1 MADPTMPLS
10 DRELELVELLA
21 TGASNAE
28 IARDLHISVNT
39 VKVHLRNIYTK
50 LEVASR
56 TEATMLA
63 VREGWIAVPRVEGEG
78 ETREAP
84 AAPPVVARPE
94 HRALQPAAERWPRVP
109 LLKRAVLVLAI
120 LLALPGL
127 FLPQILEGAASG
139 TNGDPIFSVFPTA
152 ANGASPSRWHT
163 RAQMPTPRTHLAVAV
178 HNGLVYAMGG
188 VSSDGVSA
196 RVEVYDPV
204 ADVWQVSGAKPAP
217 VGFVSAAVIGDRI
230 YLPGGFDATEPQ
242 RILEIYDPG
251 SGTWQTGAPL
261 PVPLGAYGLAVHDDM
276 LYLIGGRGRAD
287 EYVNTLYRYDPTADE
302 WQSLAPMP
310 TTRGFL
316 GAVALDGRIYAVGG
330 YDGEAELN
338 TCEVYDPAADAW
350 SACAP
355 LRMRRGGLG
364 LAAVRSQ
371 LYAVGGGMDE
381 GSFLTYNESYDPR
394 IDMWQR
400 IETPVTEQWRGVGLA
415 FVYPYLYAIGG
426 WSDGFLST
434 NEAYQALFQQIL
446 P

>member
-10 DRELELVELLA
+10 DRELELIELLA

-63 VREGWIAVPRVEGEG
+63 VREGWISVPGVGGEEETEVAQATLPAVAHPERPVLL
-78 ETREAP
+78 P
-84 AAPPVVARPE
+84 AV
-94 HRALQPAAERWPRVP
+94 ERWPRVP
-109 LLKRAVLVLAI
+109 LVKRVVLVLA
-120 LLALPGL
+120 LLFTIASL
-127 FLPQILEGAASG
+127 FLPQMLESASNGA
-139 TNGDPIFSVFPTA
+139 NGDPIFGVFPTV

-163 RAQMPTPRTHLAVAV
+163 RAQMPTPRTDLAVAV
-178 HNGLVYAMGG
+178 HDGLIYAIGG
-188 VSSDGVSA
+188 ISSDGVSA
-196 RVEVYDPV
+196 RVEIYDPV
-204 ADVWQVSGAKPAP
+204 TDTWHVGGAKPTP
-217 VGFVSAAVIGDRI
+217 VGFISAAVIGDRI
-230 YLPGGFDATEPQ
+230 YLPGGFDAGGPQ
-242 RILEIYDPG
+242 RILEIYDPV
-251 SGTWQTGAPL
+251 SGAWHTGAPL
-261 PVPLGAYGLAVHDDM
+261 PVPLGAYGLAVHEDK

-287 EYVNTLYRYDPTADE
+287 EYVNTIYRYDPAADE
-302 WQSLAPMP
+302 WQAMAPMA

-316 GAVALDGRIYAVGG
+316 GAAALDGRIYAVGG
-330 YDGEAELN
+330 YNGQSELA

-350 SACAP
+350 STCAP
-355 LRMRRGGLG
+355 LRMRRGDLG

-371 LYAVGGGMDE
+371 IYAVGGGMD
-381 GSFLTYNESYDPR
+381 GRGFLAYNEIYDPR

-400 IETPVTEQWRGVGLA
+400 IETPVTDQWRGVGLA